1 METGRGTF
9 AGERIGQ
16 DVMYRRNKTIMVK
29 GTKRARTGRFRW
41 AMPVVS
47 LLIVAAGVYVVF
59 MTDSFAL
66 REVTVLGSA
75 GLPMD
80 SLRAV
85 TAGLVG
91 RNMFTAPL
99 GRIQRELMH
108 FPAVKDV
115 TFRRRLFHRIDCY
128 LRERDP
134 VALVAVDR
142 DAGRDCMEVDSEG
155 VIVPRRSGS
164 DGIDLPVITG
174 ISRVEVFEE
183 GGARKIR
190 EALEVMRHLHTF
202 NFSPAEHLS
211 EIHFENDEMIVILME
226 TGATVRV
233 GRGGYREKIR
243 KLRAVYAALD
253 EQERFPD
260 MIDLRF
266 DRQVVVR

>member
-1 METGRGTF
+1 MVTKAGRRH
-9 AGERIGQ
+9 AGHI
-16 DVMYRRNKTIMVK
+16 
-29 GTKRARTGRFRW
+29 RW
-41 AMPVVS
+41 VIPVVAA
-47 LLIVAAGVYVVF
+47 LIVAAGLYVVF
-59 MTDSFAL
+59 MTDSFTL
-66 REVTVLGSA
+66 KEVKVLGSA

-91 RNMFTAPL
+91 RNMFMIPL
-99 GRIQRELMH
+99 VRIREDLMH

-115 TFRRRLFHRIDCY
+115 TFRRRLFHQLDCY
-128 LRERDP
+128 LREREP

-142 DAGRDCMEVDSEG
+142 DAENAFLEVDYDG
-155 VIVPRRSGS
+155 VIVPWRSDS
-164 DGIDLPVITG
+164 AEIDLPVITG
-174 ISRVEVFEE
+174 IARGEVFGE

-190 EALEVMRHLHTF
+190 EALEVLRLLHAF
-202 NFSPAEHLS
+202 GFSPAEQLS
-211 EIHFENDEMIVILME
+211 EIHFKDDEMIVILME

-233 GRGGYREKIR
+233 GRGEYRKKIR

-266 DRQVVVR
+266 EQQVVVR